1 MTPGL
6 VVCYH
11 GASDQWRH
19 LLALPPAMIE
29 QQVRRLLARRFR
41 PVSAAD
47 VLSRRG
53 RILHVTFDDSL
64 RSILRVLPR
73 LEALRVP
80 VTVFVCSGLAG
91 GRLDVPELR
100 EELAANPEELRTL
113 TWDELRG
120 LAERGVELGA
130 HTVSHPH
137 LPRLGDG
144 ELLAELRESRERLED
159 ELGRP
164 CRFVAY
170 PYGEGD
176 SRVFAAARSAGF
188 EGGFMLLSGDARDR
202 YAFPRADLY
211 PRDVGA
217 AFRLKTE
224 PALQAAFRRLHVA
237 RRARAA
243 RRRERRS
250 IP

>member
-11 GASDQWRH
+11 GASDRWRH
-19 LLALPPAMIE
+19 LLALPPATIE
-29 QQVRRLLARRFR
+29 RQVRRLVARRFR
-41 PVSAAD
+41 PVSAAE

-53 RILHVTFDDSL
+53 RVLHVTFDDAL
-64 RSILRVLPR
+64 RSILDVLPR

-80 VTVFVCSGLAG
+80 VTVFACSGLAG
-91 GRLDVPELR
+91 RVLDVPELR
-100 EELAANPEELRTL
+100 EEAATNPEELRTL

-120 LAERGVELGA
+120 LAERGIELGA

-137 LPRLGDG
+137 LPRLSDQ
-144 ELLAELRESRERLED
+144 ELAAELRESRERVED
-159 ELGRP
+159 EIGRP

-176 SRVFAAARSAGF
+176 PRVFAAARRAGF
-188 EGGFMLLSGDARDR
+188 EGGFMLLSGDARDP

-211 PRDVGA
+211 PRDTGGA
-217 AFRLKTE
+217 FLLKTE
-224 PALQAAFRRLHVA
+224 PALQVPLRRLHAA

-243 RRRERRS
+243 RRSDRRS
-250 IP
+250 SP